1 MLCNQLLKRKET
13 LQKRKICLP
22 ATFLFSQRG
31 YAPAMKT
38 STVYIYINI
47 NVYIFICYISLL
59 RLQ

>member
-31 YAPAMKT
+31 YALALKT
-38 STVYIYINI
+38 STVYIY
-47 NVYIFICYISLL
+47 
-59 RLQ
+59 